1 MCNCLVMD
9 CRHLQGGTS
18 PITGQPPSLLPQGH
32 LQIGQEVLCFA
43 LFIIYL
49 LAVST
54 TQCIYSVF
62 IDGNNYKSYSMLG
75 KPSFSFTHL
84 FSYRLILKQ
93 DNNESLLSMIIIILV
108 IVMMI
113 LVCKMVE

>member
-32 LQIGQEVLCFA
+32 LQIGLEGLCFA
-43 LFIIYL
+43 LLIIYFL
-49 LAVST
+49 TVST
-54 TQCIYSVF
+54 TRFIYSVF
-62 IDGNNYKSYSMLG
+62 IDGKSYSMLG

-93 DNNESLLSMIIIILV
+93 DNNESLLSMIIIIFV